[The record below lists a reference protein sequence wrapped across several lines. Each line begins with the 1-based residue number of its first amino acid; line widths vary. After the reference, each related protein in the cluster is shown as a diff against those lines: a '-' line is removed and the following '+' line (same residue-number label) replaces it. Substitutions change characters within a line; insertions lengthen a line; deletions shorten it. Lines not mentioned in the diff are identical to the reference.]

1 MNQFQPMSASSYI
14 PLLIFLQNKN
24 AIINVK
30 NYDDKCFI
38 YAVLSALYPVQINQ
52 NRVSSYIQ
60 HSKKLNFHGI
70 SFPVELKQILQFEK
84 QNPEISINIYTY
96 NTQDVK
102 INTLRLTKNV
112 KKNHIHLLLLTDTK
126 SNKSHYCWIKNL
138 SRLLHNQV
146 TRNKVKKYFCDR
158 CLQPFV
164 KLDKFKSHR
173 VDCMIQNECEIEMS
187 ANDNNKMKFENFK
200 NQLYMCHS

>member
-1 MNQFQPMSASSYI
+1 MTTN
-14 PLLIFLQNKN
+14 
-24 AIINVK
+24 
-30 NYDDKCFI
+30 
-38 YAVLSALYPVQINQ
+38 AVLSALYPVQVNQ

-112 KKNHIHLLLLTDTK
+112 K
-126 SNKSHYCWIKNL
+126 
-138 SRLLHNQV
+138 
-146 TRNKVKKYFCDR
+146 
-158 CLQPFV
+158 
-164 KLDKFKSHR
+164 
-173 VDCMIQNECEIEMS
+173 
-187 ANDNNKMKFENFK
+187 
-200 NQLYMCHS
+200 